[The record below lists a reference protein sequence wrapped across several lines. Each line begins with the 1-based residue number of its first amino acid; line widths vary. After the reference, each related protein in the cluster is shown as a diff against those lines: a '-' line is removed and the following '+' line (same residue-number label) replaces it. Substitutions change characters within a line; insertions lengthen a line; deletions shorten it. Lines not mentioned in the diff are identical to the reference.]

1 MPTVEKPAISV
12 IIPTRDRPEM
22 LCEALDSVAAQT
34 FRDYEVIVVDDGSIE
49 PVADAISGHPSKPRV
64 IRHAVSR
71 GPAAA
76 RNRGVR
82 EAAADTVAFLDSDDL
97 WLPDKLARFHAE
109 LDRSKNQILYGPMH
123 PIDERGNRV
132 PGRTKPCHKG
142 WITERLFCS
151 SFVHVPT
158 VVCRKSILIKSGGFD
173 ESLPVCEDYDL
184 WLRISLS
191 EPFGLVEEPL
201 AERRLHPSRL
211 SKACMS
217 RNLNVKA
224 RVLQRF
230 AEQANGQLD
239 LDVANRRLARA
250 CYVASRAA
258 FWDGRFRL
266 SREMYCA
273 SRNYGATWVRT
284 LPIGWASRALVHFEN
299 EASDPEPAVAA
310 GPASS

>member
-1 MPTVEKPAISV
+1 M
-12 IIPTRDRPEM
+12 
-22 LCEALDSVAAQT
+22 
-34 FRDYEVIVVDDGSIE
+34 
-49 PVADAISGHPSKPRV
+49 
-64 IRHAVSR
+64 
-71 GPAAA
+71 
-76 RNRGVR
+76 
-82 EAAADTVAFLDSDDL
+82 
-97 WLPDKLARFHAE
+97 
-109 LDRSKNQILYGPMH
+109 
-123 PIDERGNRV
+123 
-132 PGRTKPCHKG
+132 
-142 WITERLFCS
+142 
-151 SFVHVPT
+151 HVPT

-230 AEQANGQLD
+230 AEHANGQLD

-273 SRNYGATWVRT
+273 SRNYGATWVRS

-299 EASDPEPAVAA
+299 EASDAEPVVAA